1 MYALKVKTPYHVRVE
16 IIKNKK
22 DAAKTPR
29 RKRKFINRIST
40 SFQILLPFQSF
51 L

>member
-22 DAAKTPR
+22 DAAKKR
-29 RKRKFINRIST
+29 RAEKENYK
-40 SFQILLPFQSF
+40 
-51 L
+51 